1 MKERVQKI
9 IQGIENLKTIPM
21 EQRKTTVTMLK
32 EEYDILRSKI
42 FGLTGGAKTAAQK
55 AAERAATEAARAK
68 RAAAR
73 EAAAAQKAA
82 ATEAATAQR
91 TAERAAAAAQK
102 AAATEAARAQRAAA
116 AAQGAAAAAT
126 AAATRKSDRISRAV
140 ETLGE
145 RIQECID
152 NINENDFI
160 FKIYLLFVAESLESI
175 HRLIS
180 QP

>member
-82 ATEAATAQR
+82 ATEAA
-91 TAERAAAAAQK
+91 
-102 AAATEAARAQRAAA
+102 RAQRAAA